1 MWRRYG
7 VDMGP
12 TGADL
17 IVEARKRADLT
28 QRELAERAGTT
39 QSSIARWEGGRTEPG
54 FATVVRLLRLCGFVL
69 DVHLE
74 SYDDGLRDD
83 WSQAQRLLRLTPDE
97 IIDNDRRLH
106 RFFREG
112 QLAMAEALAGGDA

>member
-1 MWRRYG
+1 
-7 VDMGP
+7 MGP

-17 IVEARKRADLT
+17 IVEARKRARLT

-39 QSSIARWEGGRTEPG
+39 QSSVARWESGRTEPA

-74 SYDDGLRDD
+74 PYDDGLRDD
-83 WSQAQRLLRLTPDE
+83 WHQAQRLLAMTVEQRHDDLVRWVAYMDE
-97 IIDNDRRLH
+97 GRRA
-106 RFFREG
+106 F
-112 QLAMAEALAGGDA
+112 QDAVGG

>member
-1 MWRRYG
+1 
-7 VDMGP
+7 MGP

-17 IVEARKRADLT
+17 IVEARRRAGLT

-39 QSSIARWEGGRTEPG
+39 QSSVARWESGRSEPS
-54 FATVVRLLRLCGFVL
+54 FANVVRLLRLCGFVL

-83 WSQAQRLLRLTPDE
+83 WSQAQRLLQLTPE
-97 IIDNDRRLH
+97 ERLESNMEMVAIAQDL
-106 RFFREG
+106 RAAARE
-112 QLAMAEALAGGDA
+112 AGVA

>member
-1 MWRRYG
+1 
-7 VDMGP
+7 MGP

-17 IVEARKRADLT
+17 IVEARRRAGLT

-39 QSSIARWEGGRTEPG
+39 QSSIARWESGRSEPSFG
-54 FATVVRLLRLCGFVL
+54 NVVRLLRLCGFVL

-83 WSQAQRLLRLTPDE
+83 WSQAQAVLRRTPE
-97 IIDNDRRLH
+97 SISAEATRLH
-106 RFFREG
+106 AFFQEG
-112 QLAMAEALAGGDA
+112 QRAMAAALAAKNG

>member
-1 MWRRYG
+1 
-7 VDMGP
+7 MGP

-17 IVEARKRADLT
+17 IVEARRRAGLT

-39 QSSIARWEGGRTEPG
+39 QSSVARWESGRSEPS
-54 FATVVRLLRLCGFVL
+54 FANVVRLLRLCGFVL

-83 WSQAQRLLRLTPDE
+83 WSQAQAVLRRTPDE
-97 IIDNDRRLH
+97 VVQNDRRLH
-106 RFFREG
+106 EFFREA
-112 QLAMAEALAGGDA
+112 QQAMAKALAEQDA

>member
-1 MWRRYG
+1 
-7 VDMGP
+7 MGP

-17 IVEARKRADLT
+17 IVEARRRAGLT

-39 QSSIARWEGGRTEPG
+39 QSSVARWESGRSEPS
-54 FATVVRLLRLCGFVL
+54 FANVVRLLRLCGFVL

-74 SYDDGLRDD
+74 RYDDGLRDD

-97 IIDNDRRLH
+97 IVEQDRRLH
-106 RFFREG
+106 AMYREG
-112 QLAMAEALAGGDA
+112 QRAMAEALAAKGA

>member
-1 MWRRYG
+1 
-7 VDMGP
+7 MGP

-17 IVEARKRADLT
+17 ILEARKRAALT

-39 QSSIARWEGGRTEPG
+39 QSSIARWENGRSEPS
-54 FATVVRLLRLCGFVL
+54 FHTVVRLLRLCGLVL

-83 WSQAQRLLRLTPDE
+83 WSQAQRSLALTPQERHAGLVRFVDVMQQG
-97 IIDNDRRLH
+97 RRS
-106 RFFREG
+106 F
-112 QLAMAEALAGGDA
+112 QPAIEA